1 MESVSRKRRWD
12 IPLLL
17 GLLAV
22 GVIIGVCLL
31 LTGRSG
37 GAVQVRVA
45 GEIKGTYQLNERQ
58 TVQIEGIGGTNL
70 LVIADG
76 SASVTEADCPD
87 ALCVNMGKIGRAG
100 QAIVCLP
107 HQVVVDELDGSDEND
122 VDLIVG

>member
-1 MESVSRKRRWD
+1 MEKRKRRRAD
-12 IPLLL
+12 LLLVL

-22 GVIIGVCLL
+22 GGVFGICLL

-45 GEIKGTYQLNERQ
+45 GEIKGTYQMKEKQ
-58 TVQIEGIGGTNL
+58 TIRIEGIGGTNL

-87 ALCVNMGKIGRAG
+87 ALCVSMGKIRRAG
-100 QAIVCLP
+100 RSIVCLP
-107 HQVVVDELDGSDEND
+107 HQVVVEVVDESDETG
-122 VDLIVG
+122 VDLIAG

>member
-1 MESVSRKRRWD
+1 MADVKRKCRWD

-22 GVIIGVCLL
+22 GGIIGVCLL

-45 GEIKGTYQLNERQ
+45 GEITGTYPLNKVQ
-58 TVQIEGIGGTNL
+58 TVQIDGIGGTNL

-76 SASVTEADCPD
+76 SASVAEADCPD
-87 ALCVNMGKIGRAG
+87 ALCIHMEQIHRAG
-100 QAIVCLP
+100 QSIVCLP
-107 HQVVVDELDGSDEND
+107 HQVVVEVVDGSDENG
-122 VDLIVG
+122 VDLIAG

>member
-1 MESVSRKRRWD
+1 MAGVSGKRRWD
-12 IPLLL
+12 VPLLL

-22 GVIIGVCLL
+22 GGIIGACLL

-45 GEIKGTYQLNERQ
+45 GAVVGTYPLDSER
-58 TVQIEGIGGTNL
+58 TVAIDGVGGTNL

-87 ALCVNMGKIGRAG
+87 ALCVNMGQIHRAG
-100 QAIVCLP
+100 QSIVCLP
-107 HQVVVDELDGSDEND
+107 HQVVVEVLDGSDEND